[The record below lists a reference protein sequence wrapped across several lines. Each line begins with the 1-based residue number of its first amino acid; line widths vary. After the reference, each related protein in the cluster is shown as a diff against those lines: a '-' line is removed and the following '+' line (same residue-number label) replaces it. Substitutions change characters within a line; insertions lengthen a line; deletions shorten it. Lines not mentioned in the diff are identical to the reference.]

1 MRKSISG
8 DAKLKLL
15 PRPWENATI
24 RKRNQARSVPAMA
37 RDFSEVLQQAMEFYV
52 AGQLVEARAL
62 LLDIVRADPRLEA
75 GWMFLSYTLEEPAQ
89 KADCLRKVLA
99 INPENVEAK
108 AALEK
113 MQGGPGTGPVEPGP
127 ASDDTVAPAARI
139 PVKPP
144 TTPSIPPVSVPG
156 VTGEMASFTDTPTAA
171 ASAAPPNAPSPS
183 NVPTVVHASPFTVD
197 IDHANDD
204 LSVIPDVGPPGIGA
218 QAAQLSHPFINPTQ
232 QPQAVPGQKPKAA
245 VVPAQKPSPNA
256 VAPFDIPPQPGATG
270 KPIAPVRKTGQLAQA
285 GAQPAGAPVRKTGQ
299 LAQAGVQPAGAPV
312 RKTGQLAKAGAQPVR
327 APVRKTG
334 QLGPAGAQPAGI
346 PPAKKKRGTGC
357 TCLVVGIILVLI
369 LAGIGA
375 ALWITG
381 ILPALFTN
389 GTDSAASIP
398 PVILDTPTPF
408 VLPPRLTDTPTP
420 TLTRTPTISATPT
433 QTQSPTLAQPDAT
446 VQADMDRLKTE
457 VEDIRGLSMEGS
469 IPAYVVDRTQA
480 ENILLN
486 EYDRIG
492 YRDTIQNDAK
502 ALAALGFIKPTYD
515 LAKYALTRLADGVLG
530 FYMPADPAIY
540 IIGNRFAGMERWTF
554 THEYDHALVHS
565 HYAAVG
571 IMEDDPMC
579 ANDSQR
585 CEAIRALVEGD
596 AMLVM
601 MFWRD
606 QYASPYDE
614 RDIALYP
621 YPFLLPPE
629 QNTPPYVTPM
639 VEFSYYGGLV
649 FVGTLWEK
657 GNWAEVNKAY
667 ENLPVSTEQ
676 ILHPEKYLNREKP
689 AVMKIPNLESALGS
703 DWALVKSD
711 SLGEYMSYLLLAYGA
726 DNTSQIPSDT
736 AETAAA
742 GWGGDHYLVFSSSD
756 GEKLLLAAEWNWDT
770 DADATQFYAAMKEHV
785 DKRFRGE
792 TASSSSGFC
801 WAVNQETTCLYRSG
815 RDILWVLGPDLDVVT
830 RVQSAYGHY

>member
-1 MRKSISG
+1 
-8 DAKLKLL
+8 
-15 PRPWENATI
+15 
-24 RKRNQARSVPAMA
+24 MA

-108 AALEK
+108 VALEK
-113 MQGGPGTGPVEPGP
+113 MQGGPGTGPVEPGN
-127 ASDDTVAPAARI
+127 ASDDIVAPAARI
-139 PVKPP
+139 PVKPS
-144 TTPSIPPVSVPG
+144 TTPSIPPTPAPG
-156 VTGEMASFTDTPTAA
+156 VTGEMASFKDTPTAA
-171 ASAAPPNAPSPS
+171 GSAAPPNAPSPS

-204 LSVIPDVGPPGIGA
+204 LSVIPEVGPPGIGA
-218 QAAQLSHPFINPTQ
+218 QAAQLSHPFPNPTQ
-232 QPQAVPGQKPKAA
+232 QQQAVPGQKPKAA
-245 VVPAQKPSPNA
+245 AVPAQKPSPNA

-299 LAQAGVQPAGAPV
+299 LAQAGAQPAGAPV

-334 QLGPAGAQPAGI
+334 QLGPAGAQLAGI

>member
-1 MRKSISG
+1 
-8 DAKLKLL
+8 
-15 PRPWENATI
+15 
-24 RKRNQARSVPAMA
+24 MA

-108 AALEK
+108 VALEK
-113 MQGGPGTGPVEPGP
+113 MQGGPGTGPVEPGN
-127 ASDDTVAPAARI
+127 ASDDIVAPAARI
-139 PVKPP
+139 PVKPS
-144 TTPSIPPVSVPG
+144 TTPSIPPTPAPG
-156 VTGEMASFTDTPTAA
+156 VTGEMASFKDTPTAA
-171 ASAAPPNAPSPS
+171 GSAAPPNAPSPS

-204 LSVIPDVGPPGIGA
+204 LSVIPEVGPPGIGA
-218 QAAQLSHPFINPTQ
+218 QAAQLSHPFPNPTQ
-232 QPQAVPGQKPKAA
+232 QQQAVPGQKPKAA
-245 VVPAQKPSPNA
+245 AVPAQKPSPNA

-299 LAQAGVQPAGAPV
+299 LAQAGAQPAGAPV

>member
-1 MRKSISG
+1 
-8 DAKLKLL
+8 
-15 PRPWENATI
+15 
-24 RKRNQARSVPAMA
+24 MA

-99 INPENVEAK
+99 INPENTEAK
-108 AALEK
+108 AALEQL
-113 MQGGPGTGPVEPGP
+113 QGGPGTGPAGHAP
-127 ASDDTVAPAARI
+127 APIDAPAPAAPI
-139 PVKPP
+139 SATSSAVPY
-144 TTPSIPPVSVPG
+144 IPPASAPR
-156 VTGEMASFTDTPTAA
+156 VTGAA
-171 ASAAPPNAPSPS
+171 APSNAQAPVAAPAPPPSAPSPS
-183 NVPTVVHASPFTVD
+183 DVPTIVHASPFTVD
-197 IDHANDD
+197 INHANDD
-204 LSVIPDVGPPGIGA
+204 LSGIPEMGFPGMGPQGDLP
-218 QAAQLSHPFINPTQ
+218 SPPFVNPTQ
-232 QPQAVPGQKPKAA
+232 QQRAVPGQKPKTAPVA
-245 VVPAQKPSPNA
+245 TQKPFPNA
-256 VAPFDIPPQPGATG
+256 GTPSASPSQIGATG
-270 KPIAPVRKTGQLAQA
+270 TPVSPVRKTGQLAQSSQQAA
-285 GAQPAGAPVRKTGQ
+285 GVPVRKTGQLAQSSQQAAGAPVRKTGQ
-299 LAQAGVQPAGAPV
+299 LAQSSQQAAGAPV
-312 RKTGQLAKAGAQPVR
+312 RKTGQLAQSSQQAAGT
-327 APVRKTG
+327 PVRKTG
-334 QLGPAGAQPAGI
+334 QLVQAGAQPAGT

-357 TCLVVGIILVLI
+357 TCLVVGIILVII
-369 LAGIGA
+369 LTGIGA
-375 ALWITG
+375 GLWMTG
-381 ILPALFTN
+381 TLPALFAT
-389 GTDSAASIP
+389 GADPAASIP
-398 PVILDTPTPF
+398 PVIQDTPTPF
-408 VLPPRLTDTPTP
+408 LLPPRLTDTPTP
-420 TLTRTPTISATPT
+420 TLTRTPTISLTPT
-433 QTQSPTLAQPDAT
+433 QTQSPTLAQPNAT
-446 VQADMDRLKTE
+446 IQADIDRLRME
-457 VEDIRGLSMEGS
+457 VEDIRGLSMEGTV
-469 IPAYVVDRTQA
+469 PVYVVDRTQA

-492 YRDTIQNDAK
+492 YLDTVQSEAK

-515 LAKYALTRLADGVLG
+515 LAKYALTRLADGVMG
-530 FYMPADPAIY
+530 FYMPSNPAIY

-565 HYAAVG
+565 HYSAVG

-601 MFWRD
+601 VFWRD

-639 VEFSYYGGLV
+639 VEFSYYGGLA
-649 FVGTLWEK
+649 FVYSLWEK
-657 GNWAEVNKAY
+657 GNWAEVNKVY

-676 ILHPEKYLNREKP
+676 ILHPQKYLDREKP
-689 AVMKIPNLESALGS
+689 TVMKIPNLESVLGS
-703 DWALVKSD
+703 DWALEKSD
-711 SLGEYMSYLLLAYGA
+711 SLGEFMSYLLLAYGA
-726 DNTSQIPSDT
+726 DNIAQIPSDT

-770 DADATQFYAAMKEHV
+770 DADATQFYAAMREHV

-801 WAVNQETTCLYRSG
+801 WAVNQETTCLFRSG
-815 RDILWVLGPDLDVVT
+815 RNILWVLAPDLDVVT
-830 RVQSAYGHY
+830 RVRSAYGSY